1 MDKKIKFDSM
11 VICSTLNQMVNYIVI
26 KEHNININDIY
37 NIRLKNGSE
46 KFNYDK
52 WDENLTSSLS
62 GKFDK
67 DRIIKYSEKQISN
80 HKTLLKN

>member
-37 NIRLKNGSE
+37 NIRIK
-46 KFNYDK
+46 K
-52 WDENLTSSLS
+52 W
-62 GKFDK
+62 K
-67 DRIIKYSEKQISN
+67 
-80 HKTLLKN
+80 